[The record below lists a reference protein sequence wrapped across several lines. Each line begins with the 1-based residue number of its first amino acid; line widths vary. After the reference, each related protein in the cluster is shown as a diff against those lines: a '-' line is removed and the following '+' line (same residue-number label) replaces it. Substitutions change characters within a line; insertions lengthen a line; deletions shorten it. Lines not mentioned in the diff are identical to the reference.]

1 MKLER
6 ISSPVE
12 QYTALASLIRSLT
25 LTVAIVS
32 LEVGKALFGKQD
44 SILNDFILKIQK
56 QSDGLSHSILDYLVP
71 LFRTYID
78 EKFYL
83 VGLKRKIQ
91 RRIRQ
96 LLERCRV

>member
-1 MKLER
+1 MKNFYNEMLNEIR
-6 ISSPVE
+6 AISSPVE

-71 LFRTYID
+71 LFRTYI
-78 EKFYL
+78 
-83 VGLKRKIQ
+83 VS
-91 RRIRQ
+91 IRPSH
-96 LLERCRV
+96 LPPF